1 MYKIIDELGTVYTQ
15 YVYSKEADFEK
26 MIVENSD
33 KIFGSTGI
41 YFDIKKLIGTPK
53 REQQYQMDIFWTLHF
68 IMILV
73 CILWK

>member
-41 YFDIKKLIGTPK
+41 YLSLIH
-53 REQQYQMDIFWTLHF
+53 I
-68 IMILV
+68 
-73 CILWK
+73 